1 MTDQRIFAMLA
12 YDDAPAAI
20 DFLCSAFGFRERWRM
35 DGDNGTIGHAE
46 LELDGQVVMLAS
58 VWRDGGLATPNE
70 LGAAHCQLRCIV
82 DDVDAHWRR
91 ARDAGAIVLGEPTDQ
106 EYGERIYRAV
116 DPEGHR
122 WIFASPLA
130 RAVS

>member
-70 LGAAHCQLRCIV
+70 LGAAHCQLRCLV